1 MVGTGL
7 VLLLH
12 GTVTPSKYKRPRSMQ
27 SSDPTSLYP
36 TERKAPHCS
45 TSALPLSDHDSEESA
60 TGSIL
65 EMGRWRRDKVGHR
78 CTRKSYLALKGRRNS
93 CDLQHGQK

>member
-12 GTVTPSKYKRPRSMQ
+12 GTVIPSKYIKKKPRSMQ
-27 SSDPTSLYP
+27 SSDPTGLYL

-45 TSALPLSDHDSEESA
+45 TSALPLSHHDSE
-60 TGSIL
+60 
-65 EMGRWRRDKVGHR
+65 
-78 CTRKSYLALKGRRNS
+78 
-93 CDLQHGQK
+93 